1 LAAKLPDRVPSVNR
15 ADPRTAKHPLW
26 AGFSNV
32 WVLLGSV
39 LSRLTLDLAEE
50 WKLEIDLAD
59 LIYGGGSPLEAA
71 VPIRTGLNGGW

>member
-1 LAAKLPDRVPSVNR
+1 MHWGHWASSYQTGFHPSTELTPERRNTCSGQASR
-15 ADPRTAKHPLW
+15 
-26 AGFSNV
+26 NI

-59 LIYGGGSPLEAA
+59 LIYGGD
-71 VPIRTGLNGGW
+71 